1 MENCIL
7 AIDQGTTSS
16 RALIFDSEGNK
27 LSVGQ
32 QEFAQQFP
40 NNGWVE
46 HDAMEIW
53 QSTIASCHSAIKSA
67 SISVNQIR
75 CIGITNQRETTIVW
89 DRQTGLPIY
98 NAIVWQDRRT
108 SDFCEELKARQLEET
123 IQHKTGL
130 LIDAYF
136 SASKI
141 NWILENVKGAR
152 QRAENSELAFGTV
165 DCFLLWH
172 LSKGRSHRTDA
183 TNASRTQLFN
193 IKTQQWDEELLAI
206 FDIPASML
214 PSVEDC
220 AADFGECDAEFF
232 GKAIPV
238 TGIIGD
244 QQAAAFGQC
253 CFTSGMAK
261 STYGTGCFLLLNTG
275 DHIVKS
281 ENRLLSTVAFRLGG
295 KVSYAVEGSIFMAGA
310 TIQWVRDGLQL
321 IQHASD
327 SESLAEK
334 ASDDLSV
341 YLVPAFTGLGAP
353 YWDPDARGAIFGL
366 TRDSGIIEVVTAA
379 LLSVCY
385 QSKDLLVAIEADGGR
400 VESLRVDGGMANND
414 YVMQKL
420 SDLIDVEVLRPKL
433 TETTALGAAY
443 VAGLQ
448 AGIFKSLEEITEKWQ
463 LQQCF
468 EPLKDASWR
477 ETQYSGWLDSVAR
490 TRTNAATNDNRKEE
504 EN

>member
-1 MENCIL
+1 MSNCIL

-16 RALIFDSEGNK
+16 RALIFDSQGNR

-32 QEFAQQFP
+32 QEFTQYFP
-40 NNGWVE
+40 DNGWVE

-53 QSTIASCHSAIKSA
+53 HSTIASCRTALETA
-67 SISVNQIR
+67 SITADQIR

-89 DRQTGLPIY
+89 DRKTGLPIY

-108 SDFCEELKARQLEET
+108 GDYCEELKGQHLEEK

-141 NWILENVKGAR
+141 HWILENIAGAR
-152 QRAENSELAFGTV
+152 ERAEKGELAFGTV

-193 IKTQQWDEELLAI
+193 IHTQQWDDELLEI
-206 FDIPASML
+206 FDIPASLL
-214 PSVEDC
+214 PTVEDC
-220 AADFGECDAEFF
+220 AAEYGECDAEFF
-232 GKAIPV
+232 GSAIPV
-238 TGIIGD
+238 TGVIGD

-253 CFTSGMAK
+253 CFSAGMAK

-275 DHIVKS
+275 NQVVQS
-281 ENRLLSTVAFRLGG
+281 ENRLLSTVAFRLNGET
-295 KVSYAVEGSIFMAGA
+295 SYAVEGSIFMAGA
-310 TIQWVRDGLQL
+310 TMQWIRDGLKL
-321 IQHASD
+321 IEQASD
-327 SESLAEK
+327 SEALAEK
-334 ASDDLSV
+334 TSEDLSV

-353 YWDPDARGAIFGL
+353 YWDPEARGALYGL
-366 TRDSGIIEVVTAA
+366 TRDSGVKEVVTAA

-385 QSKDLLVAIEADGGR
+385 QSKDLVVAIEADGGT
-400 VESLRVDGGMANND
+400 VASLRVDGGMANND

-420 SDLIDVEVLRPKL
+420 SDLLNLEVLRPEL

-443 VAGLQ
+443 IAGLQ
-448 AGIFKSLEEITEKWQ
+448 AGIFKSLEEISAKWKLNQ
-463 LQQCF
+463 RF
-468 EPLKDASWR
+468 EPGKNDAWR
-477 ETQYSGWLDSVAR
+477 EKNYDGWLDAVSR
-490 TRTNAATNDNRKEE
+490 TRTNFIDR

>member
-1 MENCIL
+1 MRNFIL

-16 RALIFDSEGNK
+16 RALIFDSQGNK

-32 QEFAQQFP
+32 QEFAQHFP
-40 NNGWVE
+40 DNGWVE

-53 QSTIASCHSAIKSA
+53 QSTIASCRSALEKA
-67 SISVNQIR
+67 SITSDQIR

-89 DRQTGLPIY
+89 DRETGLPIY

-108 SDFCEELKARQLEET
+108 SDYCDALKAQHLEEI
-123 IQHKTGL
+123 IQQKTGL
-130 LIDAYF
+130 LIDSYF

-141 NWILENVKGAR
+141 HWILENVAGAR
-152 QRAENSELAFGTV
+152 ERAENGELAFGTV

-193 IKTQQWDEELLAI
+193 IHSQQWDDELLEI
-206 FDIPASML
+206 FEL
-214 PSVEDC
+214 PSSLLPIVEDC
-220 AADFGECDAEFF
+220 AAEFGECDAEHF
-232 GKAIPV
+232 GSSIPI

-253 CFTSGMAK
+253 CFSPGMAK

-275 DHIVKS
+275 NQVVKS
-281 ENRLLSTVAFRLGG
+281 TNRLLSTVAFRLNG
-295 KVSYAVEGSIFMAGA
+295 KTSYALEGSIFMAGA
-310 TIQWVRDGLQL
+310 TMQWIRDGLHL
-321 IQHASD
+321 IEHANE
-327 SESLAEK
+327 SEALAEK
-334 ASDDLSV
+334 TSEDLSV

-353 YWDPDARGAIFGL
+353 YWDPTARGALFGL
-366 TRDSGIIEVVTAA
+366 TRDSGVKEVVTAA

-385 QSKDLLVAIEADGGR
+385 QSKDLLIAIEADGGI
-400 VESLRVDGGMANND
+400 VASLRVDGGMANND

-420 SDLIDVEVLRPKL
+420 SDLLNLDVLRPKL

-443 VAGLQ
+443 IAGLQ
-448 AGIFKSLEEITEKWQ
+448 AGIFESLEEISAKWELDQ
-463 LQQCF
+463 RF
-468 EPLKDASWR
+468 EPDKDDAWR
-477 ETQYSGWLDSVAR
+477 KKQYDGWLDAVSR
-490 TRTNAATNDNRKEE
+490 TRTNVVDR

>member
-1 MENCIL
+1 MNNCIL

-16 RALIFDSEGNK
+16 RALIFDSQGKK

-32 QEFAQQFP
+32 QEFAQHFP

-53 QSTIASCHSAIKSA
+53 QSTIASCRNALKAA
-67 SISVNQIR
+67 SMTSEQIR

-89 DRQTGLPIY
+89 DRATGLPIY

-108 SDFCEELKARQLEET
+108 SDYCEELKAQHLEEK
-123 IQHKTGL
+123 IQQKTGL

-141 NWILENVKGAR
+141 HWILEHVVGAR
-152 QRAENSELAFGTV
+152 ARAEKGELAFGTV
-165 DCFLLWH
+165 DSFLLWH

-193 IKTQQWDEELLAI
+193 IHTQQWDDELLDI
-206 FDIPASML
+206 FDIPASLL
-214 PSVEDC
+214 PTVEDC
-220 AADFGECDAEFF
+220 AAEYGECDAEFF
-232 GKAIPV
+232 GSAIPI

-253 CFTSGMAK
+253 CFSAGMAK

-275 DHIVKS
+275 DQVVRS
-281 ENRLLSTVAFRLGG
+281 ENRLLSTVAFRLNGAT
-295 KVSYAVEGSIFMAGA
+295 SYAVEGSIFMAGA
-310 TIQWVRDGLQL
+310 TMQWVRDGLQL
-321 IQHASD
+321 IEQA
-327 SESLAEK
+327 SESEALAEK
-334 ASDDLSV
+334 TSEDLSV

-353 YWDPDARGAIFGL
+353 YWDPDARGALFGL
-366 TRDSGIIEVVTAA
+366 TRDSGVKEVVTAA

-385 QSKDLLVAIEADGGR
+385 QSKDLLVAIEADGGT
-400 VESLRVDGGMANND
+400 VASLRVDGGMANND

-420 SDLIDVEVLRPKL
+420 SDLLNLEVLRPEL

-448 AGIFKSLEEITEKWQ
+448 VGIFKSLDEISAKWQ
-463 LQQCF
+463 LDQRF
-468 EPLKDASWR
+468 EPGKDDAWR
-477 ETQYSGWLDSVAR
+477 ERQYDGWLDAVSR
-490 TRTNAATNDNRKEE
+490 TRTNVIDR

>member
-1 MENCIL
+1 MNNYIL

-16 RALIFDSEGNK
+16 RALIFDSNGEK

-32 QEFAQQFP
+32 QEFAQHFP

-53 QSTIASCHSAIKSA
+53 QSTLNSCRKALTSAAIESA
-67 SISVNQIR
+67 QIR
-75 CIGITNQRETTIVW
+75 CIGITNQRETTIIW
-89 DRQTGLPIY
+89 DRQTGIPIY

-108 SDFCEELKARQLEET
+108 SNYCDELKSKGLEEA
-123 IQHKTGL
+123 IQQKTGL
-130 LIDAYF
+130 LVDAYF

-141 NWILENVKGAR
+141 RWILENVPGAR
-152 QRAENSELAFGTV
+152 SRAENGELAFGTV

-193 IKTQQWDEELLAI
+193 IHTQEWDAELLQI
-206 FDIPASML
+206 FDIPASLL
-214 PSVEDC
+214 PTVEDC
-220 AADFGECDAEFF
+220 AAEFGECDSEIF
-232 GKAIPV
+232 GTTIPV

-253 CFTSGMAK
+253 CFTAGMAK

-275 DHIVKS
+275 DQVVTS
-281 ENRLLSTVAFRLGG
+281 GSRLLSTVAFRLGG
-295 KVSYAVEGSIFMAGA
+295 KTSYAIEGSIFMAGA
-310 TIQWVRDGLQL
+310 TMQWIRDGLKL
-321 IQHASD
+321 IEAASD
-327 SESLAEK
+327 SEAMAEIT
-334 ASDDLSV
+334 SEDLSV

-353 YWDPDARGAIFGL
+353 YWDADARGALYGL
-366 TRDSGIIEVVTAA
+366 TRATGVKEIVTAA

-385 QSKDLLVAIEADGGR
+385 QSKDLLLAIEADGGTLD
-400 VESLRVDGGMANND
+400 SLRVDGGMANNN

-420 SDLIDVEVLRPKL
+420 ADLLNLEVLRPEL

-448 AGIFKSLEEITEKWQ
+448 AGIFTSLDQIAAKWQ
-463 LQQCF
+463 LDQGF
-468 EPLKDASWR
+468 ETQKDDAWR
-477 ETQYSGWLDSVAR
+477 EKQYKGWLDAVSR
-490 TRTNAATNDNRKEE
+490 TRTNDIDKEG
-504 EN
+504 

>member
-1 MENCIL
+1 MKNCIL

-16 RALIFDSEGNK
+16 RALIFDSQGNK

-32 QEFAQQFP
+32 QEFAQHFP
-40 NNGWVE
+40 DNGWVE

-53 QSTIASCHSAIKSA
+53 QSTIASCRNALENA
-67 SISVNQIR
+67 SITSEQIR

-89 DRQTGLPIY
+89 DRETGIPIY

-108 SDFCEELKARQLEET
+108 SAYCEDLKTQQLEET
-123 IQHKTGL
+123 IQQKTGL

-141 NWILENVKGAR
+141 HWILENVAGAR
-152 QRAENSELAFGTV
+152 ERAEDGELAFGTV

-193 IKTQQWDEELLAI
+193 IHTQQWDDELLEI
-206 FDIPASML
+206 FDIPASLL
-214 PSVEDC
+214 PTVENC
-220 AADFGECDAEFF
+220 AAEYGECDAELF
-232 GKAIPV
+232 GSAIPI

-253 CFTSGMAK
+253 CFSAGMAK

-275 DHIVKS
+275 NQVVKS
-281 ENRLLSTVAFRLGG
+281 TNRLLSTVAFRLNGET
-295 KVSYAVEGSIFMAGA
+295 SYALEGSIFMAGA
-310 TIQWVRDGLQL
+310 TMQWIRDGLQL
-321 IQHASD
+321 IEQA
-327 SESLAEK
+327 SESEALAEQT
-334 ASDDLSV
+334 SEDLSV

-353 YWDPDARGAIFGL
+353 YWDPTARGALFGL
-366 TRDSGIIEVVTAA
+366 TRDSGVKEVVTAA

-385 QSKDLLVAIEADGGR
+385 QSKDLLIAIEADGGT
-400 VESLRVDGGMANND
+400 VTSLRVDGGMANND
-414 YVMQKL
+414 YVLQKL
-420 SDLIDVEVLRPKL
+420 SDLLNLDVLRPQL

-448 AGIFKSLEEITEKWQ
+448 AGIFESLDEISAKWQ
-463 LQQCF
+463 LDQSF
-468 EPLKDASWR
+468 EPGKDNAWR
-477 ETQYSGWLDSVAR
+477 EKQYDGWLDAVSR
-490 TRTNAATNDNRKEE
+490 TRTNLIDR